1 MPGHP
6 DLQEKARRPNSFDA
20 PELTVLEGATAENA
34 PVGDRPDATARRVKR
49 GLDVVVAGL
58 LFVCLAPALVAIAV
72 GIKLSDWGPV
82 LHRRRVVGRGGRS
95 FDAFKFRTMRVEADQ
110 LIKADAALWAA
121 YVTNYKLPGD
131 PRITRFGRLLR
142 KYSLDE
148 LPQLFNV
155 LRGEMSL
162 VGPRMVTEA
171 ELPRYGDRVG
181 ELLSVRPGI
190 TGLWQVSGRQ
200 TTTYER
206 RVELD
211 MFYIDHWSLW
221 LDLQILSKTPLVVM
235 RAQGAF

>member
-6 DLQEKARRPNSFDA
+6 GLQDSARHNSF
-20 PELTVLEGATAENA
+20 NA
-34 PVGDRPDATARRVKR
+34 PVLTVREHPTAEQAPIGDRSEATARRVKR
-49 GLDVVVAGL
+49 GLDVAIATATL
-58 LFVCLAPALVAIAV
+58 VCLAPALVAIAI
-72 GIKLSDWGPV
+72 GIKLSDSGPV
-82 LHRRRVVGRGGRS
+82 LHRRRVVGRGGRT

-110 LIKADAALWAA
+110 LIKTDTALWAA
-121 YVTNYKLPGD
+121 YLTNYKLPDD

-148 LPQLFNV
+148 LPQLLNV
-155 LRGEMSL
+155 LRGEMSV

-171 ELPRYGDRVG
+171 ELSRYGKHVG

-235 RAQGAF
+235 RAEGAF

>member
-1 MPGHP
+1 M
-6 DLQEKARRPNSFDA
+6 L
-20 PELTVLEGATAENA
+20 
-34 PVGDRPDATARRVKR
+34 
-49 GLDVVVAGL
+49 
-58 LFVCLAPALVAIAV
+58 VCLAPALVAIAI
-72 GIKLSDWGPV
+72 GIKLSDRGPV
-82 LHRRRVVGRGGRS
+82 LHRRRVAGWRGGT
-95 FDAFKFRTMRVEADQ
+95 FNAFKFRTMRVEADQ

-121 YVTNYKLPGD
+121 YVTNYKLPDD

-171 ELPRYGDRVG
+171 ELSRYGDRAG